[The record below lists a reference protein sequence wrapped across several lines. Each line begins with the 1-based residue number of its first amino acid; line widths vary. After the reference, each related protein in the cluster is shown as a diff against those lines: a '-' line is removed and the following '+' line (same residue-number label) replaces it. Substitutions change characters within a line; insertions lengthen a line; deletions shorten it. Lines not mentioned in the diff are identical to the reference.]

1 VKGNEEASRL
11 VTGLFDRLA
20 ESQLEIRDL
29 HNAKALDCKT
39 VREVIFGLSNAKPE
53 IPEWV
58 INPPKAI
65 HSPGVPTLFASDW
78 HWGEVVD
85 PEQINGVNKFN
96 LRIAHARAKKLVERS
111 IDLLKNHMVNPT
123 YPGIVFPL
131 GGDMVSGDIHDELRE
146 SNELATIPTVLDLLE
161 VLCASVKALADAFG
175 HVHVPCVTGNHGRC
189 HLSDTNVLTKDG
201 WVNIASIS
209 EGDVVASVDL
219 ESGKMGFY
227 PCLGK
232 VSFKER
238 GYFTLESAHHD
249 EAVSMD
255 HSVIFRGG
263 RLKVQELGECRTGD
277 FTYCCDSDMETY
289 AYDKDWIRMIVWAVC
304 DGTFVDRR
312 NYNETGFRLQ
322 FKLSKPRK
330 IESLT
335 KLLTR
340 MGIPF
345 TLKPATKSPSNVL
358 DPFYIRVYGEYAKK
372 LFFECT
378 SNGKKQFPSWF
389 KTMNRECV
397 MEAIDTISETDGQN
411 KKGIIFWSSVSKVD
425 VETVQI
431 ACVTHGIPTSIAIG
445 KRSGGFPNSS
455 IRFDTTIMPQGFS
468 KRASCRHVKKGF
480 VDAEAEFVGIQTI
493 HGTLLTQRNGKV
505 VLSGNSTIKM
515 RAKGRVHTSYDWLL
529 YCLLE
534 REFKNDKRIT
544 FQVSSGPDVS
554 YSIFGHRYLLTHGDQ
569 FRGGDGMVGAL
580 GPILRGDHKK
590 RSRNGQIGLEFDTM
604 LLGHWHQYCHLGRV
618 IVNGSLKGYCEYANA
633 NNFGFEQPKQ
643 ALFMTHPR
651 HGITFA
657 MPVVLENAPVRG
669 KKWIDFE

>member
-1 VKGNEEASRL
+1 VAEPKDPLWLLDNARRDSARRSAERLVKGNEEASRL
-11 VTGLFDRLA
+11 VTGLFDRLGEA
-20 ESQLEIRDL
+20 QLEIRDL
-29 HNAKALDCKT
+29 HSAKALDCKT

-175 HVHVPCVTGNHGRC
+175 HVHVPCVTGNHGR
-189 HLSDTNVLTKDG
+189 
-201 WVNIASIS
+201 
-209 EGDVVASVDL
+209 
-219 ESGKMGFY
+219 
-227 PCLGK
+227 
-232 VSFKER
+232 
-238 GYFTLESAHHD
+238 
-249 EAVSMD
+249 
-255 HSVIFRGG
+255 
-263 RLKVQELGECRTGD
+263 
-277 FTYCCDSDMETY
+277 
-289 AYDKDWIRMIVWAVC
+289 
-304 DGTFVDRR
+304 
-312 NYNETGFRLQ
+312 
-322 FKLSKPRK
+322 
-330 IESLT
+330 
-335 KLLTR
+335 
-340 MGIPF
+340 
-345 TLKPATKSPSNVL
+345 
-358 DPFYIRVYGEYAKK
+358 
-372 LFFECT
+372 
-378 SNGKKQFPSWF
+378 
-389 KTMNRECV
+389 
-397 MEAIDTISETDGQN
+397 
-411 KKGIIFWSSVSKVD
+411 
-425 VETVQI
+425 
-431 ACVTHGIPTSIAIG
+431 
-445 KRSGGFPNSS
+445 
-455 IRFDTTIMPQGFS
+455 
-468 KRASCRHVKKGF
+468 
-480 VDAEAEFVGIQTI
+480 
-493 HGTLLTQRNGKV
+493 
-505 VLSGNSTIKM
+505 STIKI

-534 REFKNDKRIT
+534 REFKNDKRVT

-651 HGITFA
+651 YGITFA

>member
-39 VREVIFGLSNAKPE
+39 VREVIFRLSNAKPE

-58 INPPKAI
+58 INPPKAV

-161 VLCASVKALADAFG
+161 VLCASVKALADAFR
-175 HVHVPCVTGNHGRC
+175 HVHIPCVTGNHGR
-189 HLSDTNVLTKDG
+189 N
-201 WVNIASIS
+201 
-209 EGDVVASVDL
+209 
-219 ESGKMGFY
+219 
-227 PCLGK
+227 
-232 VSFKER
+232 
-238 GYFTLESAHHD
+238 
-249 EAVSMD
+249 
-255 HSVIFRGG
+255 
-263 RLKVQELGECRTGD
+263 
-277 FTYCCDSDMETY
+277 
-289 AYDKDWIRMIVWAVC
+289 
-304 DGTFVDRR
+304 
-312 NYNETGFRLQ
+312 
-322 FKLSKPRK
+322 
-330 IESLT
+330 
-335 KLLTR
+335 
-340 MGIPF
+340 
-345 TLKPATKSPSNVL
+345 
-358 DPFYIRVYGEYAKK
+358 
-372 LFFECT
+372 
-378 SNGKKQFPSWF
+378 
-389 KTMNRECV
+389 
-397 MEAIDTISETDGQN
+397 
-411 KKGIIFWSSVSKVD
+411 
-425 VETVQI
+425 
-431 ACVTHGIPTSIAIG
+431 
-445 KRSGGFPNSS
+445 
-455 IRFDTTIMPQGFS
+455 
-468 KRASCRHVKKGF
+468 
-480 VDAEAEFVGIQTI
+480 
-493 HGTLLTQRNGKV
+493 
-505 VLSGNSTIKM
+505 TIKI

-618 IVNGSLKGYCEYANA
+618 IVNGSLKGYCEYANS

-651 HGITFA
+651 NGITFA